1 MSAYSP
7 DKSSPRILIVRI
19 GAMGDVLHAM
29 PAVAALREQLPA
41 AHIGWGIEPR
51 WASLLAAHTQ
61 YGQPL
66 VDRIHPVPVS
76 AWKASPLNFA
86 TAFSILALR
95 RELRA
100 EKYDLVVDLQG
111 TIRSSIVGRL
121 ASADAFAGSAAP
133 RETPATIFYTQKI
146 ETHQSHVVAQA
157 CEILGAAAG
166 LALVP
171 GPVVLEET
179 AETTAWC
186 DGIVKDLPRF
196 VVLSAGGGWG
206 AKRWPPERYG
216 AVAAGLHQR
225 GYTVLVA
232 AANDRDELAQ
242 RVVAASAGGAQS
254 VICDLPQLAALLR
267 HAALCIAGDT
277 GPLHLAAALGT
288 PVVGIYGPTDP
299 ERNGPFTEKKR
310 VLRSPQS
317 TTDHSRHAAT
327 EAGLLHISAEDVIHS
342 GLELLES
349 IP

>member
-1 MSAYSP
+1 MPAHTQ
-7 DKSSPRILIVRI
+7 DKISPRILIVRI

-41 AHIGWGIEPR
+41 THIGWGIEPC
-51 WASLLAAHTQ
+51 WASLLAAQTQ
-61 YGQPL
+61 EGRPL
-66 VDRIHPVPVS
+66 VDRIHHVPAR

-100 EKYDLVVDLQG
+100 ERYDLVVDLQG

-121 ASADAFAGSAAP
+121 AGAAAFAGSAAP
-133 RETPATIFYTQKI
+133 RETPARFFYTQKI
-146 ETHQSHVVAQA
+146 EIHQPHVVDQA
-157 CEILGAAAG
+157 CEILGAATG
-166 LALVP
+166 LSLAP
-171 GPVVLEET
+171 GSVVLQET
-179 AETTAWC
+179 AETAAWC
-186 DGIVKDLPRF
+186 DGVVKDMPRF

-216 AVAAGLHQR
+216 AVAAALHQY

-232 AANDRDELAQ
+232 VANDRDVLAQ
-242 RVVAASAGGAQS
+242 RVVAASNGGAQG
-254 VICDLPQLAALLR
+254 VLCNLPQLAALLR
-267 HAALCIAGDT
+267 RAALCIAGDT

-299 ERNGPFTEKKR
+299 ARNGPFTEKKR
-310 VLRSPQS
+310 VLRSSQS
-317 TTDHSRHAAT
+317 TTDHSRHAAA
-327 EAGLLHISAEDVIHS
+327 EAGLLHISVEGVIHS
-342 GLELLES
+342 GLELLEP